1 MQEFTTPMMKQYQAI
16 KAQYMDCLLFYRMG
30 DFYELFMDD
39 AHVGSQV
46 LNITLTSR
54 PKGKDGRI
62 PMAGVPYHAVDSYLA
77 KLVKAGYKVAICE
90 QVSLPNKHGIID
102 REVVRIVTPGTVLDE
117 KALERKEN
125 NYIVSLTIEDETLA
139 ISAADIS
146 TGYFAATQLR
156 FTDLKQVIRDELFR
170 LNPSECILSEELYN
184 NPELLKIL
192 KSEKGLNIYCFHEWE
207 SYADNAKDFLK
218 KHFGIATLASFGL
231 EDKNVSL
238 QTSAALL
245 GYLQNTQKNKI
256 SHIKKI
262 TSLTTENYLVLDRS
276 TIINLELFST
286 IREHDTKGSLLHIL
300 DQTLTAMGGRLL
312 KQWIRKPLIHK
323 EEVLA
328 RHDAVEEILKKRNL
342 RLQLQATLREISDI
356 ERILSRLSVNIG
368 NARDLVNLKESL
380 KTILVV
386 KDLIGKNSNE
396 RQTLLKHLHEKIS
409 PNVNK
414 VIEIIQ
420 TNIADDPPIDLKIGR
435 LVKPGI
441 NKNLDKLREIVGN
454 CKNWMIALEKQ
465 EREKTGI
472 GSLKVRFNKVFGFYI
487 EISKSNLHLIPDNY
501 LRKQT
506 LVNGER
512 FITPELKRQEEII
525 LRAEEEI
532 NDLEYK
538 LFLNVLNQVLVH
550 SEDLQEAAQSIAEI
564 DCLINFAHIAD
575 KNQYIR
581 PTILYSGEIKIT
593 NGRHPVVEKLL
604 EQDSQFVPN
613 GVCLDNINQQLLLL
627 TGPNM
632 AGKSVFIRQIAIVVL
647 MNQIGCFVP
656 AEKAYVSLVDRI
668 FVRSGASDVITS
680 ALSTFMVEMVETA
693 HILHHA
699 TKNSLIIMDEIGRGT
714 STYDGISIAWAVAEY
729 LVTNFRQPPKTLFAT
744 HYHELQ
750 KLEEQYPTNI
760 KNYHMEVINERG
772 EPIFLH
778 TILPGGASHSFG
790 VAVAKL
796 AGVPEPVIKKANEI
810 LHALENRH
818 SEKEEQ
824 QILPSIYDLASTT
837 FAEKLIHKE
846 LDNIDIHQMTPL
858 EALNK
863 LADLKDKLKLLQ
875 QNEQLM
881 QQAD

>member
-39 AHVGSQV
+39 AHIGSQV

-62 PMAGVPYHAVDSYLA
+62 PMAGVPYHAVDTYLA

-90 QVSLPNKHGIID
+90 QVSLPSKYGIVD
-102 REVVRIVTPGTVLDE
+102 REVVRIITPGTVLDE
-117 KALERKEN
+117 KALEKKEN
-125 NYIVSLTIEDETLA
+125 NYIVSLIVANETLA
-139 ISAADIS
+139 ISVADIS
-146 TGYFAATQLR
+146 TGYFATSQLP
-156 FTDLKQVIRDELFR
+156 FQNLAQVIRDELFR
-170 LNPSECILSEELYN
+170 LNPSECILSEDLYN

-207 SYADNAKDFLK
+207 SYADNANEFLK
-218 KHFGIATLASFGL
+218 KHFGIATLASFDI
-231 EDKNVSL
+231 EDKPFSQ

-262 TSLTTENYLVLDRS
+262 TSLATENYLVLDRS

-286 IREHDTKGSLLHIL
+286 IREHDTKGTLLNVL

-312 KQWIRKPLIHK
+312 KQWMRKPLTYK
-323 EEVLA
+323 EEIID
-328 RHDAVEEILKKRNL
+328 RHDAVEELLTKRDL
-342 RLQLQATLREISDI
+342 RLQLQESLKEITDI

-380 KTILVV
+380 KTILIV
-386 KDLIGKNSNE
+386 KDLLIRKDVK
-396 RQTLLKHLHEKIS
+396 LLEKLHEKIS
-409 PNVNK
+409 PNINK
-414 VIEIIQ
+414 VIEIIE
-420 TNIADDPPIDLKIGR
+420 TNIVDEPPIDLKIGG
-435 LVKPGI
+435 LIKPGI
-441 NKNLDKLREIVGN
+441 NKNLDMLRKTVGS
-454 CKNWMIALEKQ
+454 CKDWIIELEKQ
-465 EREKTGI
+465 ERQKTGI

-487 EISKSNLHLIPDNY
+487 EISKSNLHLLPDNY

-512 FITPELKRQEEII
+512 FITPELKVQEEII

-532 NDLEYK
+532 NDLEYT
-538 LFLNVLNQVLVH
+538 LFLDVLHQILEH
-550 SEDLQEAAQSIAEI
+550 IEDLQEAAQSIAAI
-564 DCLINFAHIAD
+564 DCLTNFAYIAE
-575 KNQYIR
+575 KNQYVR

-604 EQDSQFVPN
+604 DQDIQFVPN
-613 GVCLDNINQQLLLL
+613 DVCLDNINQQLLLL

-632 AGKSVFIRQIAIVVL
+632 AGKSVFIRQVAVIIL

-656 AEKAYVSLVDRI
+656 AAKAHLSLVDRI

-680 ALSTFMVEMVETA
+680 GLSTFMVEMVETA

-750 KLEEQYPTNI
+750 TLEEQYPTNI
-760 KNYHMEVINERG
+760 KNYHMEVINEHG

-796 AGVPEPVIKKANEI
+796 AGVPEPVIKKAQEI
-810 LHALENRH
+810 LHSLENRH
-818 SEKEEQ
+818 IEKEEKQ
-824 QILPSIYDLASTT
+824 TTIYTLPSTA

-863 LADLKDKLKLLQ
+863 LAELKDKLKLFQ
-875 QNEQLM
+875 MEKETMM
-881 QQAD
+881 QVD